1 MVALGPGVVDA
12 LWAAL
17 EPELPVRGEPRHPL
31 GCRRRRILGRD
42 VFEGVLFWL
51 VTGCSWD
58 VAGRLGEGGETTLRA
73 RCNAWSADGV
83 FDWVVSEALEGY
95 GRFVGF
101 DLAQAAV
108 GGSVHKAPGGGG
120 GTGKSPVDRGESGW
134 KWPLL
139 TDRWGIPVGWAADG
153 ADRRDQT
160 LLEPTLGAAA
170 CSVMSRP
177 CTLIAAM
184 PGTRSPQPVTASASM
199 GRPTKPES
207 TDGGG
212 GFGGVNAGSV
222 MSRPCTL
229 IAAMPGTRSPQP
241 VTASASTTGCAPPNA
256 PAAQPRGQPETMPL
270 GQRWTIEP
278 TNSWLSN
285 FGQPRRSTDRNTK
298 ARLGQLASAIAL
310 IITVKLFKWAD
321 RCNHA

>member
-1 MVALGPGVVDA
+1 MVALEPEVVDA

-58 VAGRLGEGGETTLRA
+58 VAGRLGKGGETTLRA

-95 GRFVGF
+95 DRIVGF
-101 DLAQAAV
+101 DLAEAAV

-184 PGTRSPQPVTASASM
+184 PGTRSS
-199 GRPTKPES
+199 
-207 TDGGG
+207 
-212 GFGGVNAGSV
+212 
-222 MSRPCTL
+222 
-229 IAAMPGTRSPQP
+229 QP
-241 VTASASTTGCAPPNA
+241 VTASASTTWCAPPNA
-256 PAAQPRGQPETMPL
+256 PRGPARGQPETMPL

>member
-1 MVALGPGVVDA
+1 MVALEPGVVDA
-12 LWAAL
+12 LWVAL
-17 EPELPVRGEPRHPL
+17 EPELPVRGEPRHLL

-58 VAGRLGEGGETTLRA
+58 VAGRLGKGGETTLRA

-101 DLAQAAV
+101 DLAEAAV

-184 PGTRSPQPVTASASM
+184 PGTRSS
-199 GRPTKPES
+199 
-207 TDGGG
+207 
-212 GFGGVNAGSV
+212 
-222 MSRPCTL
+222 
-229 IAAMPGTRSPQP
+229 QP

-256 PAAQPRGQPETMPL
+256 PAAQPAASPGTMPL

>member
-1 MVALGPGVVDA
+1 MVALEPGVVDA

-17 EPELPVRGEPRHPL
+17 EPELPVRGEPRHLL

-42 VFEGVLFWL
+42 VFEGVLSWL

-101 DLAQAAV
+101 DLAEAAV

-160 LLEPTLGAAA
+160 LLEPTLGAAGRRGLL
-170 CSVMSRP
+170 CDVQ
-177 CTLIAAM
+177 TLHLDRGYA
-184 PGTRSPQPVTASASM
+184 RDPVLATCHSF
-199 GRPTKPES
+199 GLH
-207 TDGGG
+207 DG
-212 GFGGVNAGSV
+212 V
-222 MSRPCTL
+222 R
-229 IAAMPGTRSPQP
+229 
-241 VTASASTTGCAPPNA
+241 APKRA
-256 PAAQPRGQPETMPL
+256 RGPARGQPGTMPL

>member
-1 MVALGPGVVDA
+1 MVALEPGVVDA

-17 EPELPVRGEPRHPL
+17 EPELPVREEPRHLL

-58 VAGRLGEGGETTLRA
+58 VAGRLGKGGETTLRA

-95 GRFVGF
+95 GRIVGF
-101 DLAQAAV
+101 DLAEAAV

-184 PGTRSPQPVTASASM
+184 PGTRSPQPVTASAS
-199 GRPTKPES
+199 
-207 TDGGG
+207 
-212 GFGGVNAGSV
+212 
-222 MSRPCTL
+222 
-229 IAAMPGTRSPQP
+229 
-241 VTASASTTGCAPPNA
+241 TTGCAPPNA
-256 PAAQPRGQPETMPL
+256 PAAQPAASPRPC
-270 GQRWTIEP
+270 RWG
-278 TNSWLSN
+278 S
-285 FGQPRRSTDRNTK
+285 
-298 ARLGQLASAIAL
+298 AGQLSQQTRGCRTSGSHGAAPTATPKHASANSP
-310 IITVKLFKWAD
+310 
-321 RCNHA
+321 RPSH